1 MADRLFGRLRRSGF
15 TLVELLVVIGI
26 IALLV
31 GILMPALT
39 KARKSAQAV
48 QCMSNVRQLGVGFM
62 MYVDKYK
69 GYLPWTGNSDGNA
82 TSNPVGPWDDT
93 AYWANSIPK
102 IIGRSS
108 YYDLQQAAAKGG
120 APLAKAGDNNVLACP
135 SAGFAQSANSAD
147 TVNADGSFMMYGN
160 APGSPPQYVPNTT
173 AGAVQP
179 MPVYWCYV
187 INSKLDNS
195 VKNIAGTFVTASGN
209 GFLKLTQLHRPA
221 ITVLM
226 VEKVMQSGETTP
238 PTTSAIARGKTT
250 YTRFTARHNKGGHL
264 LFADGHVQ
272 WFSWNELQPQN
283 TSGLSAA
290 NAAGNL
296 PNKVVWDPFQNPLY

>member
-1 MADRLFGRLRRSGF
+1 
-15 TLVELLVVIGI
+15 
-26 IALLV
+26 
-31 GILMPALT
+31 
-39 KARKSAQAV
+39 
-48 QCMSNVRQLGVGFM
+48 
-62 MYVDKYK
+62 
-69 GYLPWTGNSDGNA
+69 
-82 TSNPVGPWDDT
+82 
-93 AYWANSIPK
+93 
-102 IIGRSS
+102 
-108 YYDLQQAAAKGG
+108 
-120 APLAKAGDNNVLACP
+120 
-135 SAGFAQSANSAD
+135 
-147 TVNADGSFMMYGN
+147 
-160 APGSPPQYVPNTT
+160 
-173 AGAVQP
+173 

-195 VKNIAGTFVTASGN
+195 VKNIAGTFITASGN

-221 ITVLM
+221 ISVLL

-264 LFADGHVQ
+264 LMADGHVQ

-283 TSGLSAA
+283 TTGLWAA